1 MTKRGFA
8 ARLLCSLAIFILLL
22 PSCVFAE
29 ETASSRWADA
39 ADKIDQ
45 FAPMVCIL
53 DFKGVGFMDSSG
65 IAVVIHTYRR
75 MTERQGVLILKKVPP
90 QPKKVLEA
98 AGMDR
103 LVSIEGREKVYEV

>member
-1 MTKRGFA
+1 MQLTSFLQDKQLTISISGEIDHHE
-8 ARLLCSLAIFILLL
+8 ARNILQAI
-22 PSCVFAE
+22 
-29 ETASSRWADA
+29 

-45 FAPMVCIL
+45 FAPMVCVL

>member
-1 MTKRGFA
+1 MQLTSFLQDKQLTISLSGEIDHHE
-8 ARLLCSLAIFILLL
+8 ARNILR
-22 PSCVFAE
+22 
-29 ETASSRWADA
+29 TI

-45 FAPMVCIL
+45 FLPTICIL
-53 DFKGVGFMDSSG
+53 DFKAVTFMDSSG

-75 MTERQGVLILKKVPP
+75 MTERRGSLRLRRVPP

-103 LVSIEGREKVYEV
+103 LVSIEGRITVDEM